1 MSQTTFCYVT
11 IKIIYDITKTTFIT
25 SQDSDKLT
33 EEEMMKLIW
42 EMKKNGSTSKKL
54 KELKIKMTMDIQ
66 LCEKLPPYTVTSDL
80 LKVYYYYFYIY

>member
-1 MSQTTFCYVT
+1 MTP
-11 IKIIYDITKTTFIT
+11 
-25 SQDSDKLT
+25 QDSDKVT

-80 LKVYYYYFYIY
+80 LKVYNIILFVIFIVFIVKMTMYIQ